1 MTGGASHQK
10 KTSQTGGEKLAAG
23 SPSVAVNGS
32 LAFVRHG
39 ESTWVAENRF
49 QGQADPP
56 LSTLGEQ
63 QAALIGIR
71 LADPEAS
78 PALPLPA
85 TAPIGLWHSTLER
98 AAATARAIESARG
111 DHPPMRPDAR
121 LMELAQGE
129 WQGLRHA
136 EVSAR
141 YGAELAAWRSDPVH
155 HHAPGG
161 ESLDEGARRV
171 SAALQEIQAALLA
184 ADPPGTTATDPVL
197 GYGSASTVWP
207 WAIVVAHDGILR
219 LALLALLGIPLDAY
233 WSFPFALCA
242 LTVVELRDGRAR
254 LRAHNL
260 AEHLVTLAKPAIAA
274 TDRGGAL

>member
-1 MTGGASHQK
+1 MSDSPTGDAPARKSRRPVP
-10 KTSQTGGEKLAAG
+10 G
-23 SPSVAVNGS
+23 SGVNGS
-32 LAFVRHG
+32 LVFVRHG
-39 ESTWVAENRF
+39 ESTWVAEDRF

-63 QAALIGIR
+63 QASLIGVR
-71 LADPEAS
+71 LADPQAD

-85 TAPIGLWHSTLER
+85 SDPIGLWHSTLER
-98 AAATARAIESARG
+98 AAATARAIESAHGSAIPNRA
-111 DHPPMRPDAR
+111 DAR
-121 LMELAQGE
+121 LMELAQGK

-136 EVSAR
+136 EVTAR
-141 YGAELAAWRSDPVH
+141 FGPQLDAWRADPVH

-161 ESLDEGARRV
+161 ESLSDGSKRV
-171 SAALQEIQAALLA
+171 ADALRDMLAALIR
-184 ADPPGTTATDPVL
+184 ADPLDPATPDPVL
-197 GYGSASTVWP
+197 GYGAASQDWP

-219 LALLALLGIPLDAY
+219 LALLHLLGVPLESY

-242 LTVVELRDGRAR
+242 VTIVELRDGRAR

-260 AEHLVTLAKPAIAA
+260 AEHLVALAKPALAA